1 MTCAVLDYLAQ
12 HKATVIFVAGTVGSA
27 AVATMPEP
35 APASRWYRWLFD
47 FLHQFIN
54 SRRVTPGPKAP

>member
-1 MTCAVLDYLAQ
+1 MTCEVLDYLSQ
-12 HKATVIFVAGTVGSA
+12 HKGTVIFVMGTVGSA

-35 APASRWYRWLFD
+35 AATSRWYRWLFD

-54 SRRVTPGPKAP
+54 SRRAVSGPKA